1 VRYHAKCRH
10 SDQRVRVFYFMMAT
24 VLYNLS
30 QYVDNRLKERL
41 LAEDIDWNSG
51 EFLHAV
57 RQVDPD
63 DVPDWGDSF
72 QPEDDDSSTT
82 VS

>member
-1 VRYHAKCRH
+1 
-10 SDQRVRVFYFMMAT
+10 VFYFMMAT

>member
-1 VRYHAKCRH
+1 
-10 SDQRVRVFYFMMAT
+10 MMAT

-51 EFLHAV
+51 EFLHTLFV
-57 RQVDPD
+57 R
-63 DVPDWGDSF
+63 
-72 QPEDDDSSTT
+72 
-82 VS
+82 